1 MKNNSILT
9 SREFVDTGWK
19 RVIDEINLG
28 YEIFEIDNYTAYH
41 SKNYDDYRNVLI
53 RDDEGRGADIFNGN
67 IKSYDELVT
76 VMQMLGIIERFE
88 YDETL
93 LVEDQ
98 NVDMSHL
105 NDIVETIG
113 NNLPG
118 TIEFKEAIVSFS
130 LDLIHDSNLQN
141 QVMNVK
147 FTGGLSQEQIAEL
160 DRRVKKYQKGAN
172 SELLK

>member
-1 MKNNSILT
+1 
-9 SREFVDTGWK
+9 
-19 RVIDEINLG
+19 
-28 YEIFEIDNYTAYH
+28 
-41 SKNYDDYRNVLI
+41 
-53 RDDEGRGADIFNGN
+53 
-67 IKSYDELVT
+67 
-76 VMQMLGIIERFE
+76 MLGIIERFE